1 MGRVVPPIKGYPIM
15 INQLVRFLGNILG
28 QVLTEQAGQEIFNL
42 EEKIRHLAKELRQ
55 DFQEK
60 KYQELITLISGL
72 DIETAQFVIRAFS
85 VYFLGVNLAERN
97 ENTHK
102 LLQQFKYSGK
112 SAPESIREAIQ
123 TLAQKGMKADQ
134 VQKLLERLSIILVMT
149 AHPTECRRRTIMTK
163 LRDCGERFIQLTT
176 FPEHGVERTE
186 LEQEVST
193 CFTEL
198 WQTADIRAN
207 RPTPLHELR
216 NGLYYFEYVFFDLLP
231 KLYQEMEDAFQESF
245 PGVTYDFSHFF
256 TIGSWIGGDR
266 DGNPFVNASVTETT
280 LREQKDLIL
289 RQYIRHL
296 KKLQEHL
303 SMTHHLPLSPLK
315 QIHISAELR
324 ESLIQE
330 GDLFKKHRKRLPHW
344 SSSEPY
350 RCKLWYMEQR
360 LKWTRIANR
369 KAFVFKQQREPL
381 IYKDATQLLADL
393 EMIRE
398 SLEKNQSG
406 RLVKTLLK
414 PFLYQV
420 RIFGFHLAPVDIRQH
435 SKHHASALSEIFNAT
450 QIQPR
455 FEDLDESE
463 QMRLLEKEL
472 AYRRPLL
479 PPDLKLSAETQEIL
493 ETFKRI
499 RKIHRRISSQSIT
512 SYIISMTS
520 RASDVLTVFLFLK
533 MTGLSQWIWGHQKET
548 PETID
553 SAIDIVP
560 LFESI
565 EDLSNA
571 PRVMDQ
577 LFQSPLYRLHL
588 KSRNNVQEIMLGY
601 SDSNKDGGYLQS
613 NWGLFV
619 AQSQLVALAQKQN
632 ISIRFFHGRG
642 GTTGRGGGGPINRA
656 ILAQPQNTLD
666 GQFKLTIQG
675 EVIDAKL
682 GSVIEARQYFEQVTH
697 AVLTAT
703 ARDMLGNVSLPEKWG
718 VLMAELSKHSYE
730 FYRESI
736 YHDSDFLEF
745 FQEATP
751 VEVLGEHR
759 IGSRPSKRKASQ
771 GIEDLRAIP
780 WVFAW
785 NQCRCVL
792 PAWFGVGYAYRK
804 KVAHDLQEKK
814 NIQEMYQQWP
824 FFQTVIDNCQ
834 MAVAKAD
841 MKIFEHYTSLVQKE
855 EIRKRIFGSIL
866 KEYERTC
873 EALLSITGQKELL
886 DNEPGL
892 KKTMTLRNPYLD
904 ALSYHQVELLRRLR
918 KSKTQQEREEIL
930 LILLRTVNG
939 IAGGLRNTG

>member
-1 MGRVVPPIKGYPIM
+1 M
-15 INQLVRFLGNILG
+15 INQVVRFLGNMLG
-28 QVLTEQAGQEIFNL
+28 QVLTEQAGQEIFNV

-55 DFQEK
+55 EFDEN
-60 KYQELITLISGL
+60 KYKELITLISGL

-85 VYFLGVNLAERN
+85 IYFLGVNLAERN
-97 ENTHK
+97 ENTRK
-102 LLQQFKYSGK
+102 LLEQFKYSGK

-123 TLAQKGMKADQ
+123 SLAQKGMSPTQ
-134 VQKLLERLSIILVMT
+134 VQNLIQQLSIILVMT

-163 LRDCGERFIQLTT
+163 LRDCGERFIQLTA
-176 FPEHGVERTE
+176 FPEEGIERYE
-186 LEQEVST
+186 LEQDVAT
-193 CFTEL
+193 YLTEL
-198 WQTADIRAN
+198 WQTADIRAD

-216 NGLYYFEYVFFDLLP
+216 NGLYYFEYVFFDLIP
-231 KLYQEMEDAFQESF
+231 KLYQEMEEAFLESF
-245 PGVTYDFSHFF
+245 PGTPYDFSHFF

-280 LREQKDLIL
+280 LRQQKDLIL
-289 RQYIRHL
+289 RQLIRQV

-303 SMTHHLPLSPLK
+303 SMTHHLPLSPLR

-324 ESLIQE
+324 DSLIHE
-330 GDLFKKHRKRLPHW
+330 SDLFKKHRKSLPHW

-350 RCKLWYMEQR
+350 RCKLWYIEQR
-360 LKWTRIANR
+360 LKWTRLAN
-369 KAFVFKQQREPL
+369 KKTFIFKPEKEPL
-381 IYKDATQLLADL
+381 LYQDSSQLLADL
-393 EMIRE
+393 EMLQQ
-398 SLEKNQSG
+398 SLEKNQSA
-406 RLVKTLLK
+406 RLVKTWLK
-414 PFLYQV
+414 PLMYQV
-420 RIFGFHLAPVDIRQH
+420 KIFGFHLAPVDVRQH
-435 SKHHASALSEIFNAT
+435 SNHHTSAISEIFNAT
-450 QIQPR
+450 QIHKQ
-455 FEDLDESE
+455 FETLDERE
-463 QMRLLEKEL
+463 QFQILEQEL
-472 AYRRPLL
+472 THRRPLM
-479 PPDLKLSAETQEIL
+479 PPDLKLTPETQEVL
-493 ETFKRI
+493 DTFKRI
-499 RKIHRRISSQSIT
+499 KKIQHHISQKAIT

-520 RASDVLTVFLFLK
+520 RASDILTVFLFLK
-533 MTGLSQWIWGHQKET
+533 MTGLTRLTWEEQKNL
-548 PETID
+548 PS
-553 SAIDIVP
+553 SAESTIDIVP
-560 LFESI
+560 LFERI
-565 EDLSNA
+565 EDLNVA
-571 PRVMDQ
+571 PQVMET
-577 LFQSPLYRLHL
+577 LFQSPMYRIHL
-588 KSRNNVQEIMLGY
+588 KSRNNIQEIMLGY

-619 AQSQLVALAQKQN
+619 AQSQLVEIAKKHQV
-632 ISIRFFHGRG
+632 SIRFFHGRG
-642 GTTGRGGGGPINRA
+642 GTTGRGGGGPIHRA
-656 ILAQPQNTLD
+656 ILAQPQNTLN

-682 GSVIEARQYFEQVTH
+682 GSAIEARQYFEQVTN

-703 ARDMLGNVSLPEKWG
+703 ARDLVENVAVPEKWKT
-718 VLMAELSKHSYE
+718 LMTELSKHSYD
-730 FYRESI
+730 FYRENI
-736 YHDSDFLEF
+736 YQDSDFLEF

-804 KVAHDLQEKK
+804 KVAQDANEKK

-841 MKIFEHYTSLVQKE
+841 MKIFEHYTSLVKNE
-855 EIRKRIFGSIL
+855 AIRKRIFSAIL

-873 EALLSITGQKELL
+873 EALLEITGQKELI

-892 KKTMTLRNPYLD
+892 KKAMTLRNPYLD

-918 KSKTQQEREEIL
+918 KSKTQVEREEIL

-939 IAGGLRNTG
+939 ISGGLRNTG